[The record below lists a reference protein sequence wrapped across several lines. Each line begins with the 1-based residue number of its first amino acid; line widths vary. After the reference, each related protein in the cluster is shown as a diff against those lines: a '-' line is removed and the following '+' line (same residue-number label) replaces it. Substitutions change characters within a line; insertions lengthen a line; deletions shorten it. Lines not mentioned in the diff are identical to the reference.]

1 MATSCRGEEKRSREK
16 IIGERRKKIENGTK
30 KTRIRT
36 KKTGTFIGER
46 TKKIKNGT
54 KKARI

>member
-30 KTRIRT
+30 KTRI
-36 KKTGTFIGER
+36 
-46 TKKIKNGT
+46 
-54 KKARI
+54 